1 MKNPAPSIKLW
12 HAPDV
17 MDALMLRGRFDDH
30 RYPPHS
36 HDTHCLAVI
45 TSGALEVETG
55 GQRRLCRRGD
65 VVVIDADTV
74 HAGQPGPTGHW
85 KMRVAHVLPQAL
97 ARACE
102 PLGLPRRDR
111 FGTRS
116 PFIRDA
122 ELSSQLYGVN
132 WCSEVG
138 EDRFKRSETLAGALI
153 GLHARHAAKP
163 GALPAVRSEPTLVRA
178 VKARLRDDLGAKL
191 TLPSLALE
199 FAVTPFVL
207 LRAFVRE
214 AGLSPHAYQQ
224 QERVR
229 RASQLLRSGRAASE
243 VALDTGFADQAH
255 LSRVFK
261 QHTGVTP
268 RVFQAAYRQN

>member
-1 MKNPAPSIKLW
+1 MNPSPSVKLW

-17 MDALMLRGRFDDH
+17 MDALMLRGRFDQH
-30 RYPPHS
+30 RYPPHA

-45 TSGALEVETG
+45 TSGALEVETA
-55 GQRRLCRRGD
+55 GQRRLCQRGD

-74 HAGQPGPTGHW
+74 HAGRPGPAGHW
-85 KMRVAHVLPQAL
+85 KMRVAHVQPQAL
-97 ARACE
+97 ADTCE
-102 PLGLPRRDR
+102 QLGLPRRER

-122 ELSSQLYGVN
+122 QLSRQLYGVN

-153 GLHARHAAKP
+153 GMQLRHTRGT
-163 GALPAVRSEPTLVRA
+163 GALPAVRNEPALVRA
-178 VKARLRDDLGAKL
+178 VKARLRDELGAKL
-191 TLPSLALE
+191 TLPSLAAE

-229 RASQLLRSGRAASE
+229 RAAQCLRAGHAASE

-268 RVFQAAYRQN
+268 RVFQQAYLKK